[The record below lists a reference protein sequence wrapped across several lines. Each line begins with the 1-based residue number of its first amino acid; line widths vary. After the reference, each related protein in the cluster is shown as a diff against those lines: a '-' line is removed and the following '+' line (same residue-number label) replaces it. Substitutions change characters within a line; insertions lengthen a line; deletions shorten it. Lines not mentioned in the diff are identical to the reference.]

1 MSSNKFHSDLA
12 TGHKGE
18 ALLAALFPQLT
29 KAPTLAYDLVAPN
42 GTKLEVK
49 YDTTKY
55 QNIFLEIISNN
66 NKQSPGAVFQSMMKG
81 ADYFVY
87 IFSRDN
93 SIRTFKVTDL
103 IWFLYLHK
111 SKYEPRYVSNGSY
124 MTIGVAVPISDLKHL
139 ELDLG
144 ILI

>member
-1 MSSNKFHSDLA
+1 MSTFIKDLK

-18 ALLAALFPQLT
+18 QLLVDLFPQLS
-29 KAPTLAYDLVAPN
+29 KAPTLDYDLVAPN
-42 GTKLEVK
+42 GKKLEVK
-49 YDTTKY
+49 YDTTKF
-55 QNIFLEIISNN
+55 QNIFLEVISND
-66 NKQSPGAVFQSMMKG
+66 NKRSPGAVFQSMQKG

-87 IFSRDN
+87 IFARDN

-103 IWFLYLHK
+103 IWFLYLNK
-111 SKYEPRYVSNGSY
+111 ANYPERYVSNGTY

-144 ILI
+144 KLI